1 VKVLFDECMPQPLR
15 KLLPEFEI
23 RTAQEEGWGRV
34 KNRELLRRAEG
45 VFDAFVTSDQNLK
58 YQQNLSGRNLAFLVL
73 STNRWPQVRARLKKS
88 GKQSATCGR
97 VIMWS

>member
-1 VKVLFDECMPQPLR
+1 MPQPLR

-34 KNRELLRRAEG
+34 KNGELLRRAEG
-45 VFDAFVTSDQNLK
+45 IFDAFVTSDQNLK
-58 YQQNLSGRNLAFLVL
+58 YQQNLSGRTLAFLVL
-73 STNRWPQVRARLKKS
+73 STNRWPRVRARLKKS